1 MIRDRFN
8 DFVTRHEIAWEIAM
22 ASLAI
27 VYVAI
32 GFAIDVSESQPVLE
46 AVDGVLTAIFIAEF
60 SVRILASRDR
70 RAYLREHLVDVIALI
85 PIARGVRALR
95 LLRLLR
101 LVRAFAGMRRALLG
115 VERLG
120 NHHGLGSLVI
130 AWFGTMFLCSWAF
143 LLAESGSNP
152 EVVEPGD
159 AIWWGLMTLT
169 GGPTI
174 VAVTAEGQWITAILL
189 GIGVALFTAITA
201 VVVSFITS
209 SDRRQR
215 TIDLAALKGMAEQ
228 GLITEADYER
238 AKSAYLEQAGV
249 HTQAVTPGQPERGT

>member
-8 DFVTRHEIAWEIAM
+8 NFVARHEVAWEIAM

-32 GFAIDVSESQPVLE
+32 GFAIDSADPQPALE
-46 AVDGVLTAIFIAEF
+46 AVDGFLTGIFIAEF
-60 SVRILASRDR
+60 SIRILASRDR
-70 RAYLREHLVDVIALI
+70 WAYLREHLVDVIALI

-101 LVRAFAGMRRALLG
+101 LVRAFVGMRRVLLE
-115 VERLG
+115 VERLAD
-120 NHHGLGSLVI
+120 HHGLGSLVI

-169 GGPTI
+169 GGPAF
-174 VAVTAEGQWITAILL
+174 VAVTPEGQWITAILL

-201 VVVSFITS
+201 VLVSAITS
-209 SDRRQR
+209 GDRHRNE
-215 TIDLAALKGMAEQ
+215 IDLVQLKDMADA
-228 GLITEADYER
+228 GLITADDYGR
-238 AKSAYLEQAGV
+238 AKGAFLAGLGV
-249 HTQAVTPGQPERGT
+249 SPASPDQTTDLKR